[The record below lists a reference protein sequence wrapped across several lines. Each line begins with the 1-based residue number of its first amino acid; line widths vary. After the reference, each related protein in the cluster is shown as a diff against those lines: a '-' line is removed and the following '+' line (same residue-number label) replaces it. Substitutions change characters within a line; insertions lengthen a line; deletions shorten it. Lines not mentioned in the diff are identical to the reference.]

1 MFAKTKQLR
10 LQKNETDV
18 NDCNREL
25 NIVGKQL
32 KLLSKINTKKDFKFL
47 AKKNNR
53 QMKLYAKSLKDF

>member
-10 LQKNETDV
+10 LQKNEMDV

-32 KLLSKINTKKDFKFL
+32 KLLSKINTKKEFKFL